1 MKIDAIR
8 SEQNGHNI
16 FSAKMTVAEL
26 AQVTAVDVADP
37 TIKQKGYQRK
47 GSEKR
52 FDQIAAYLIGK
63 HAIMPPP
70 IIMSYRGTLSQ
81 KHLKGGFVELE
92 IPAGDKLWV
101 IDGQHRLGGLKLLA
115 GLNDIQGTSIPSK
128 KYIKYHGAFSDYEMP
143 VVIIECASRAI
154 EAAQFAT
161 INGKAKK
168 VDIFL
173 ATSAMNQG
181 GGAAPTGEDAW
192 RARAAD
198 AVHFLSNSP
207 NSKLRGKIKH
217 PTAGKGQFYCT
228 AKGLMNMMKP
238 IMNDGIYAAI
248 WEKSESDKEKICLM
262 LQDYW
267 AAWHSVIPFCFDD
280 PKNFALFN
288 NSGLMAVHICLLTMI
303 RRIGTDFPT
312 VHQFKSVINQLE
324 AYCKDTYWH
333 KNAQFGINRC
343 IGESQIKREA
353 DKIVAKI
360 ASINIPRSNVAK
372 AAPKKATGSGKSQSK

>member
-26 AQVTAVDVADP
+26 TQVTAVDVADP

-192 RARAAD
+192 RSRATEV
-198 AVHFLSNSP
+198 VHFLNNSP
-207 NSKLRGKIKH
+207 NSKLRGRIKH
-217 PTAGKGQFYCT
+217 PTAGKGDFYCT
-228 AKGLMNMMKP
+228 AKGMMNMMKP

-248 WEKSESDKEKICLM
+248 WAKGQAEKDKLCHM

-267 AAWHSVIPFCFDD
+267 AAWHSVVEICFND
-280 PKNFALFN
+280 PKNHSLFR

-303 RRIGTDFPT
+303 RRIGCDFPT
-312 VHQFKSVINQLE
+312 EQQFRSLISQLGTY
-324 AYCKDTYWH
+324 ANAAYWH
-333 KNAQFGINRC
+333 KNAPTGINRC

-372 AAPKKATGSGKSQSK
+372 AAPKKATGSGKSQTR

>member
-16 FSAKMTVAEL
+16 FSGKMTVAEL

-37 TIKQKGYQRK
+37 AIKQKGYQRK

-52 FDQIAAYLIGK
+52 FDQIAAYLVGK

-70 IIMSYRGTLSQ
+70 IIMSYRGSLSQ

-115 GLNDIQGTSIPSK
+115 GLNDIQGTSVPSK

-154 EAAQFAT
+154 EAAKFAT

-198 AVHFLSNSP
+198 AVHFLNNSP

-217 PTAGKGQFYCT
+217 PTAGKGDFHCT
-228 AKGLMNMMKP
+228 AKGMMNMMKP

-248 WEKSESDKEKICLM
+248 WGKGQAEKDKLCRM
-262 LQDYW
+262 LEDYW
-267 AAWHSVIPFCFDD
+267 AAWHSVVNICFID
-280 PKNFALFN
+280 PKNHALFK

-303 RRIGTDFPT
+303 RRIGDDFPT
-312 VHQFKSVINQLE
+312 EQQFRSLISQLGTY
-324 AYCKDTYWH
+324 AKAAYWH
-333 KNAQFGINRC
+333 KNAPTGINRC

-360 ASINIPRSNVAK
+360 ASINIPRSNVGK
-372 AAPKKATGSGKSQSK
+372 AAPKKATGSGKSRSK

>member
-26 AQVTAVDVADP
+26 TQVTAVDVADP
-37 TIKQKGYQRK
+37 TIKQKGYPRK

-143 VVIIECASRAI
+143 VVIIECANRAI

-198 AVHFLSNSP
+198 AVHFLNTSP
-207 NSKLRGKIKH
+207 NSKLYGKIKH
-217 PTAGKGQFYCT
+217 PTARKGEFYCT
-228 AKGLMNMMKP
+228 AKGMMNMMKP
-238 IMNDGIYAAI
+238 IMNDGIYAAL
-248 WEKSESDKEKICLM
+248 WGKGQVEKDKVCRM
-262 LQDYW
+262 LEDYW
-267 AAWHSVIPFCFDD
+267 AAWYSVVDSCFID
-280 PKNFALFN
+280 PKNHALFK

-303 RRIGTDFPT
+303 RRIGSDFPT
-312 VHQFKSVINQLE
+312 EQQFRSLIRQLGTY
-324 AYCKDTYWH
+324 ADADYWH
-333 KNAQFGINRC
+333 KNAPEGINRC
-343 IGESQIKREA
+343 IGESQIKRGA

-360 ASINIPRSNVAK
+360 ASINVARSNVAK
-372 AAPKKATGSGKSQSK
+372 IAPKKATGSGQSKSR